1 MSMAFRFEWESDLI
15 LCLQELIAKWP
26 FMKGLFIFFTYFG
39 EPVFAVA
46 VVGFLYWGYKKEW
59 GRYLILCVMGTQLF
73 TNMLKNTFLRIRP
86 YMADERI
93 TCLKAP
99 ESQTDLYDPYVQGFS
114 FPSGHSACI
123 SSFAA
128 ALHLHLKNKRVDLV
142 MFILTFLVGI
152 SRIALGVH
160 YPTDVLAGILLGIV
174 FVSLIDRLYKKVKI
188 ETLYLFIL
196 SVGIAGTLFCRSE
209 DFFSVFGLS
218 LGFMAG
224 ERFEERFIGF
234 RNTADPIRMLLRTA
248 IGAVI
253 FLAVDLSCKSLFAR
267 IAADQEMIVLL
278 LRSLRYALSCFTVMG
293 LYPYLFSYGFL
304 K

>member
-1 MSMAFRFEWESDLI
+1 MVFQFEWERDLI
-15 LCLQELIAKWP
+15 LFLQELITKWP
-26 FMKGLFIFFTYFG
+26 FAKGLFIFFTYFG

-73 TNMLKNTFLRIRP
+73 TNMLKNTFLRLRP
-86 YMADERI
+86 YMADEKI
-93 TCLKAP
+93 ACLKAP

-123 SSFAA
+123 SSFAT
-128 ALHLHLKNKRVDLV
+128 ALGLHLKNKRVDLV
-142 MFILTFLVGI
+142 MFVLTLLVGI
-152 SRIALGVH
+152 SRLALGVH
-160 YPTDVLAGILLGIV
+160 YPTDVLTGILLGIV
-174 FVSLIDRLYKKVKI
+174 SVFLIDRLYKKVKI
-188 ETLYLFIL
+188 ETLYLLFL
-196 SVGIAGTLFCRSE
+196 SIGIAGTFFCRSE
-209 DFFSVFGLS
+209 DYYSVFGLS

-234 RNTADPIRMLLRTA
+234 KNTDVPIRMLLRTVL
-248 IGAVI
+248 GAAV
-253 FLAVDLSCKSLFAR
+253 FLGVDLTCKSLFAL
-267 IAADQEMIVLL
+267 IGTDQTMIILL
-278 LRSLRYALSCFTVMG
+278 LRSLRYVLSCFAAMG